1 MAQGNGDPLARGLLQ
16 RVLGM
21 RRAKPTTR
29 FRRFLADVSAH
40 TPLTKMVGLLI
51 LLWMAF
57 SGGVFLAERGVEGS
71 SIESYGEALYWG
83 VAAFST
89 AGIADTPVSGAA
101 QLIGGIWIVVGS
113 VLFFGTIV
121 ATITTYFMRPMQRP
135 HKMIIDTIEYNLEQ
149 LDDLTLEEIDLVKD
163 TVDVLIRHVEEL
175 KEKQG
180 RELDS

>member
-1 MAQGNGDPLARGLLQ
+1 M
-16 RVLGM
+16 
-21 RRAKPTTR
+21 R
-29 FRRFLADVSAH
+29 FRRFLAEVVTH
-40 TPLTKMVGLLI
+40 TPLIKMVLLLI
-51 LLWMAF
+51 ALWMAF
-57 SGGVFLAERGVEGS
+57 SAGIYLAERSVEGA
-71 SIESYGEALYWG
+71 SIDTYGEALYWG

-101 QLIGGIWIVVGS
+101 QLIGGLWIVIGS
-113 VLFFGTIV
+113 VVFFGTIV

-175 KEKQG
+175 KAKQAKEPG
-180 RELDS
+180 A

>member
-1 MAQGNGDPLARGLLQ
+1 MTQGNGDPLAESLLQ

-21 RRAKPTTR
+21 RRAKPTKR
-29 FRRFLADVSAH
+29 FGRFLADVSAH
-40 TPLTKMVGLLI
+40 TPLTKMVVLLI
-51 LLWMAF
+51 TLWMAF
-57 SGGVFLAERGVEGS
+57 SGGVYLAERGVEGS
-71 SIESYGEALYWG
+71 AIESYGAALYWG